1 MKVYNG
7 PLEYSWQ
14 LQRSFWPSDNENEV
28 TESNGKPQKMA
39 KNGLKSTFFAKKSIF
54 LGTGWGVSC
63 IMVVDPRAV
72 FGGVWGC
79 FRVSIS
85 VLGCRI
91 TLFHPWNCLV
101 RTLRMPKIAKKSKI
115 WPKIQ
120 KCFFGRRIQKSGQ
133 KCISGHFRPFLTIFR
148 PVYGS
153 NMHERAQSL
162 WS

>member
-1 MKVYNG
+1 MAKNGLKSTFLAKNPFFGLRAKISRVNDRMKVYNG

-39 KNGLKSTFFAKKSIF
+39 KNGLKSTFFAKTSVF

-63 IMVVDPRAV
+63 IMVVHPRAV

-79 FRVSIS
+79 FRVSIC

-91 TLFHPWNCLV
+91 TLFHPWNYLV
-101 RTLRMPKIAKKSKI
+101 RTLRMPKIAKKIENLTKNSKVL
-115 WPKIQ
+115 
-120 KCFFGRRIQKSGQ
+120 
-133 KCISGHFRPFLTIFR
+133 FR
-148 PVYGS
+148 
-153 NMHERAQSL
+153 A
-162 WS
+162 